1 MSRVSEAGSAD
12 FIMCFLRVPE
22 NQKPFFDLGY
32 AQNKLEEVCLR
43 EIQHKSRQLQLILLE

>member
-1 MSRVSEAGSAD
+1 MSEAGSAD